1 MPRLSILVIAVV
13 VCCACRDA
21 ITPSP
26 ASIAAAVA
34 GGPAGYDV
42 VDLGSFG
49 GISTVGA
56 GLNDRGQVA
65 GRASVPSGAD
75 HPFVWQDGVMQ
86 DLGFLDGT
94 IAAQAEAINARGQ
107 IAGSAIESC
116 GEFACNQVVRLFLWD
131 SGSLRQLDPP
141 DGPGHGGTQVV
152 RLTDTGDLVAEVDYS
167 PSATRGVVWRAGVPQ
182 DLGGFSPTQIRTF
195 PNAMNARG
203 PREAFTCIPFSGRT
217 GAYRISASR
226 SSDRAGGTSP

>member
-1 MPRLSILVIAVV
+1 MAHASCSRARYPASEECRMPRLSILVIAVV

-75 HPFVWQDGVMQ
+75 HAFVWQEIGR
-86 DLGFLDGT
+86 
-94 IAAQAEAINARGQ
+94 A
-107 IAGSAIESC
+107 SC
-116 GEFACNQVVRLFLWD
+116 RERAWV
-131 SGSLRQLDPP
+131 SG
-141 DGPGHGGTQVV
+141 G
-152 RLTDTGDLVAEVDYS
+152 
-167 PSATRGVVWRAGVPQ
+167 
-182 DLGGFSPTQIRTF
+182 
-195 PNAMNARG
+195 
-203 PREAFTCIPFSGRT
+203 
-217 GAYRISASR
+217 
-226 SSDRAGGTSP
+226 